1 MRIHPPTAAGIV
13 SRMTWARSQGALT
26 GKKLTQPVDSI
37 DMAYRIAAKT
47 DRDVASLLLLASLN
61 VSQRI
66 ETISAGAER
75 RRCKARLPLTHNRS
89 RRKYPG
95 AHEVH
100 ARDVPKAHG
109 NGSPSLPP
117 VGASNRTINRP

>member
-26 GKKLTQPVDSI
+26 GKELTQPVDSI

-47 DRDVASLLLLASLN
+47 VRDVASLLLLASLN

-66 ETISAGAER
+66 ETISAGAR
-75 RRCKARLPLTHNRS
+75 RA
-89 RRKYPG
+89 
-95 AHEVH
+95 
-100 ARDVPKAHG
+100 
-109 NGSPSLPP
+109 
-117 VGASNRTINRP
+117 